1 MRTRP
6 PILELGLALACLLMF
21 LAYARSQGPHTFAFL
36 RSILEYGEDL
46 RRAGR

>member
-1 MRTRP
+1 VKGRIPARDG
-6 PILELGLALACLLMF
+6 LLALACLILF

-46 RRAGR
+46 RRAGP